1 MKKNLRNVLVLG
13 LGLITTI
20 ASAQMTVES
29 KTRALQD
36 SPDAVKQR
44 ISVSATWGGD
54 DWSVHTSS
62 DVHYDV
68 NNDGN
73 VAGYDIYEAY
83 ASTDVMGFGTLTV
96 GRQDLSFGSG
106 ALISSNDWGW
116 NRLTTDGADFAANF
130 GGFDI
135 NVGAFGRDR
144 NDNYMNAGGEFSGVS
159 FNVLMLNNGDN
170 SAHGYDF
177 GYALMGGDLN
187 LMYSMNSDY
196 AENEMTMMG
205 ASYNV
210 FDNMSVSYSMTNYS
224 EDNSGTFTS
233 ANSAMNAGNFE
244 NGMLGFQGAGTD
256 VTTIGL
262 SYDLGGINLG
272 YTMHTVSHGNHEDD
286 ASVISLG
293 YSMTDNA
300 SISLDRFTYM
310 DANDME
316 VESTWITLEI
326 GM

>member
-36 SPDAVKQR
+36 SEDAVKQR
-44 ISVSATWGGD
+44 ISVAATWGGD

-68 NNDGN
+68 NNDGT

-106 ALISSNDWGW
+106 ALISSNDWGL
-116 NRLTTDGADFAANF
+116 NRLTTDGVDFAANF

-144 NDNYMNAGGEFSGVS
+144 DNNYINAGGEFSGVS
-159 FNVLMLNNGDN
+159 FNVLMLNEGDA

-177 GYALMGGDLN
+177 GYGLMGGDLN
-187 LMYSMNSDY
+187 LMYSMNSDFS
-196 AENEMTMMG
+196 ENEMTMMG

-210 FDNMSVSYSMTNYS
+210 FENMSLSYTMTSYSEENT
-224 EDNSGTFTS
+224 GTFSS
-233 ANSAMNAGNFE
+233 ANSAMNGGWD
-244 NGMLGFQGAGTD
+244 NGMLGYQAAGTD
-256 VTTIGL
+256 VTSIGL

-272 YTMHTVSHGNHEDD
+272 YTMHTVTHGDHDDD

-293 YSMTDNA
+293 YSMSDNA
-300 SISLDRFTYM
+300 SISVDRFTYM
-310 DANDME
+310 DANDIE